1 METMSSFELKFI
13 LKDVSYD
20 VVFEEGEFDDAE
32 TKKILECIE
41 VFSKEICI
49 DKTYVECKDNRRS
62 STFMVE
68 TGWNALRDLIMDS
81 SFGKYL
87 SPAAQM
93 SLVEAFSMMA
103 RCYMYEC
110 ISSFTDKYTH
120 IDINVKPDSIFDV
133 IICKDTSSEWKDYC
147 GPWQDWEFDDNG
159 RPIPQ
164 KSK

>member
-49 DKTYVECKDNRRS
+49 DKTYVECNKNRRS
-62 STFMVE
+62 STFMIE
-68 TGWNALRDLIMDS
+68 SGWNALRDLMIDS
-81 SFGKYL
+81 KFGKYL
-87 SPAAQM
+87 NDIAQA
-93 SLVEAFSMMA
+93 SLVEAFSTMA

-110 ISSFTDKYTH
+110 ISLYTDKYTH
-120 IDINVKPDSIFDV
+120 IDISVKPTSTFTV
-133 IICKDTSSEWKDYC
+133 IVCKDTSNEWKDYC

-159 RPIPQ
+159 HPIPT